1 MVTRCDIPDLSI
13 LCPAKEDA
21 GSVSSASSAIKLGV
35 GVGVG
40 IANWRKGEKHPV
52 SLDGQPIDGSLPL
65 FLPPFLFP
73 KNTKQNKKLGSV
85 NC

>member
-1 MVTRCDIPDLSI
+1 MVTMCNIPDLSI
-13 LCPAKEDA
+13 LCPAKEDVD
-21 GSVSSASSAIKLGV
+21 SVSSASSAIKL
-35 GVGVG
+35 GVG

-52 SLDGQPIDGSLPL
+52 SLEGQPIDVSLPL